1 MTLFMYIIKLF
12 FAFLDLY
19 ASINM
24 IGSAREQAQTQL
36 KLTPVRLELH
46 LSNFHRLSLRTL
58 KT

>member
-1 MTLFMYIIKLF
+1 MYIIKLF

-24 IGSAREQAQTQL
+24 IGSACEQAQTQL
-36 KLTPVRLELH
+36 KLTPVWLELH
-46 LSNFHRLSLRTL
+46 LSNFHRLSSSTL